1 MDKNV
6 LAKTILRM
14 AKVLLAGEKPQE
26 KQASKKRAFNLVR
39 DPKKIKKFA
48 KELGFSLNSDGT
60 VTFYAFSPLGYITD
74 KVSQTVRNMD
84 KAVKQCKHI
93 IETMEKDEKKYKE
106 LLETVTHAWM
116 NFVGKKSGDTEK
128 YLSEVLKYV
137 NKRVRR
143 KDKKELNQLLTDFV
157 EAIQDNDEREAQSLK
172 KNIENN
178 AEQAK
183 EFSRKQ
189 QDAWEERRRKLM
201 AANNLL
207 RKTSPDQEID
217 IFELLDALK

>member
-1 MDKNV
+1 MDNKK

-14 AKVLLAGEKPQE
+14 AKALLAEEQPREK
-26 KQASKKRAFNLVR
+26 KAFNIVR

-60 VTFYAFSPLGYITD
+60 VTFYAFTPLGHID
-74 KVSQTVRNMD
+74 SSKVSQTVRNMD
-84 KAVKQCKHI
+84 AAVKQCKHI
-93 IETMEKDEKKYKE
+93 IDSMEKDEKKYKE
-106 LLETVTHAWM
+106 LLEAVTHAWM

-128 YLSEVLKYV
+128 YLSEVLSYV

-143 KDKKELNQLLTDFV
+143 KDKKELNELLADFV
-157 EAIQDNDEREAQSLK
+157 AAIQENDERDAQSIK

-189 QDAWEERRRKLM
+189 QDAWEKRRRKLM

-207 RKTSPDQEID
+207 KKTSSDEEID
-217 IFELLDALK
+217 VFELLDALK